1 MAKWNYKAILNAVK
15 ENLMRMIV
23 KSSKAREIAKLHST
37 GELIVEEGYLWGVAF
52 GVPKITEFAKVGCS
66 GKLPS
71 YETCITHVR
80 NAVRELEE
88 EGIKVRRRGRV
99 LYFLYSADALVK
111 WVGKGAVE
119 RGE

>member
-23 KSSKAREIAKLHST
+23 KSSKAREIPKLHST

-71 YETCITHVR
+71 YETMLFHVR
-80 NAVRELEE
+80 NAVKELEK
-88 EGIKVRRRGRV
+88 EGIKVKRKGKV
-99 LYFLYSADALVK
+99 LYFWFTADVLVK
-111 WVGKGAVE
+111 WV
-119 RGE
+119 RRC